1 MTENNA
7 SERFN
12 IELNNLLSGKCSS
25 SQASDPA
32 AMEIAEK
39 LVRTDF
45 EPHGLKESL
54 RAKLLPQKR
63 TTPCFWEIACF
74 FQRRAY
80 AGAVLAAACLL
91 VLILPAIRGK
101 KEPVTSMMQENK
113 AASSLV
119 TGQKVITIPQTAS
132 VIRKENPVSAGG
144 LVRRSSGSNGVGGL
158 ARRNLD
164 EGGLFRSIPM
174 ADISGKT
181 SGKKSAQTA
190 VGQVIKLVKGRKVQ
204 FPKGSKITWETE
216 NMIFTLQTI
225 EIRPEDFFR
234 RKIL

>member
-1 MTENNA
+1 M
-7 SERFN
+7 
-12 IELNNLLSGKCSS
+12 
-25 SQASDPA
+25 
-32 AMEIAEK
+32 
-39 LVRTDF
+39 
-45 EPHGLKESL
+45 
-54 RAKLLPQKR
+54 
-63 TTPCFWEIACF
+63 
-74 FQRRAY
+74 
-80 AGAVLAAACLL
+80 
-91 VLILPAIRGK
+91 
-101 KEPVTSMMQENK
+101 
-113 AASSLV
+113 
-119 TGQKVITIPQTAS
+119 
-132 VIRKENPVSAGG
+132 
-144 LVRRSSGSNGVGGL
+144 GSF